1 MSLLLEIRNIRN
13 ALFFSFVASLCW
25 VIAEAAR
32 DISIASAN
40 GDPTK
45 ISFAWIVF
53 NLLICFI
60 LSLLNLLPA
69 VIARA
74 FIVQEPLE
82 GVNAI
87 LVSFIH
93 YATLYLLI
101 GVPYNVIMGR
111 FHLSSLPMLL
121 GLAAYIAWAAV
132 SYVAAYAVLT
142 TPPVVSNSLD
152 SMDIPLNDSEKCIAA
167 LGDFMTLMVTNLGE
181 RRQVEKLW
189 TPVYSYLKDNRKI
202 QALVLNKGLRPDQ
215 ISLNAVGSIAYQ
227 LLSEGD
233 LHAAFGTLSPDGE
246 YVRKVWWVTANEL
259 VRRSYNKPD
268 DVTQGLA
275 SLDAAIVSVNPK
287 Q

>member
-1 MSLLLEIRNIRN
+1 LLLEIRNIRN
-13 ALFFSFVASLCW
+13 ALFFSFIASLCW

-32 DISIASAN
+32 DISIAAAS
-40 GDPTK
+40 GGQTK
-45 ISFAWIVF
+45 ILFAGVVF

-69 VIARA
+69 VITRSM
-74 FIVQEPLE
+74 IVQEPLE
-82 GVNAI
+82 GMNAT
-87 LVSFIH
+87 LVSLIH

-101 GVPYNVIMGR
+101 GVPYNVFKGTFR
-111 FHLSSLPMLL
+111 LSSLPMI
-121 GLAAYIAWAAV
+121 LALVAYIAWAAV
-132 SYVAAYAVLT
+132 SYVAARAVLT
-142 TPPVVSNSLD
+142 TPPIMRD
-152 SMDIPLNDSEKCIAA
+152 SSEMDIPLNDSEKCIAA

-181 RRQVEKLW
+181 RRQIEKLW
-189 TPVYSYLKDNRKI
+189 TPVYAYLKDNRKI
-202 QALVLNKGLRPDQ
+202 QMLVLNKGLRHDQ
-215 ISLNAVGSIAYQ
+215 IALNAVGSIAYQ

-275 SLDAAIVSVNPK
+275 SLDAAIVSANPK
-287 Q
+287 E